1 LPEERLTSTSSV
13 NELPPPELAEGGT
26 RKGDLMMPYMYILE
40 CADGSYYTGSTWN
53 LEKRL
58 WEHQNGLGAKYTEK
72 RLPVKLV
79 YCEPYDRVE
88 DAYRR
93 EKQIQGWSR
102 RKKQALIEGNTEN
115 LIEFSKNYTQ
125 YGRPE
130 ERLAELVEANTGS
143 ASASS
148 ASASVGEE
156 ANPPPEL
163 AEGGYPG
170 RRNQSATGKG
180 WF

>member
-1 LPEERLTSTSSV
+1 
-13 NELPPPELAEGGT
+13 
-26 RKGDLMMPYMYILE
+26 MPYTYILE

-58 WEHQNGLGAKYTEK
+58 WEHQNGLGARHTQK

-88 DAYRR
+88 DAYHR

-102 RKKQALIEGNTEN
+102 RKKQALIEDNMEN
-115 LIEFSKNYTQ
+115 LIEYSKNYTQ

-130 ERLAELVEANTGS
+130 ERLVSSLSPSTVRQAHGSGDGS
-143 ASASS
+143 AN
-148 ASASVGEE
+148 E
-156 ANPPPEL
+156 PPPEPCPEQSRRA
-163 AEGGYPG
+163 AEGGPPALTTELSDQLQEAAQLDDEIRTQLAKVG
-170 RRNQSATGKG
+170 
-180 WF
+180 FEI